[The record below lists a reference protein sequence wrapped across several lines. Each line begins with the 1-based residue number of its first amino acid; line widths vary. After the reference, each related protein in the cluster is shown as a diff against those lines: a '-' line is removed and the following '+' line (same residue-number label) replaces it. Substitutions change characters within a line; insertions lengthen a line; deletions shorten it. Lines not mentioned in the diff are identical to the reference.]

1 MTLMQHLKH
10 LMIMPLDGAELNDFF
25 VLEHF
30 SKTLT
35 FYFVKI
41 VRNSR
46 NLAKRTKTPASV
58 RFPKIVSFDKT
69 LTNL

>member
-30 SKTLT
+30 SKALT

-41 VRNSR
+41 VRNS
-46 NLAKRTKTPASV
+46 NIS
-58 RFPKIVSFDKT
+58 
-69 LTNL
+69 